1 MRGIALKIFLSFW
14 ATQAVV
20 IAAFALLPDRAGD
33 FRLVDHLRHDGAIAI
48 GLLESD
54 GPASCDRFI
63 QMLATRGHVSLRVR
77 DADEAGLCGLEQESG
92 VGDSRVTLRSNGRA
106 YTVSGRAQPGF
117 ASFAGPPAF
126 PWTNVVLAI
135 VVSGVVCFAL
145 ARYLA
150 APLRQVRDVS
160 YRLAAGDLQARAGP
174 AVGVRRDEI
183 GDLVRDFDT
192 MAARIEA
199 LVHAQSQLLSDISH
213 ELRSPLARLGVALE
227 LARRKAGHAAQSD
240 LDRLEIEAGRM
251 NELIGRV
258 LALARAETPQ
268 ATRPFQPVELV
279 DVARVVTEDADYE
292 AREQHKAVR
301 MDAAA
306 NPAVRGDV
314 VLLTSAVDNVV
325 RNAVRH
331 TPEGTAVE
339 VRLACTA
346 SEAVLTV
353 RDYGPGVPV
362 ADLERIFSPFH
373 RVDTGRVREAGGVGL
388 GLAIARRA
396 VALHKGTIT
405 AAPAS
410 GGGLEVT
417 IRLPLVSMSSDVH

>member
-1 MRGIALKIFLSFW
+1 MHGIALKIFLSFW

-20 IAAFALLPDRAGD
+20 IAAFAVLPNRAGD
-33 FRLVDHLRHDGAIAI
+33 LRLADHLRHDGAIAI

-54 GPASCDRFI
+54 GPASCDRFL
-63 QMLATRGHVSLRVR
+63 QLLATRGHVSLRVR
-77 DADEAGLCGLEQESG
+77 DADEARLCGLELESG

-106 YTVSGRAQPGF
+106 YTVIGRAQPGF
-117 ASFAGPPAF
+117 VSFEGAPVF

-150 APLRQVRDVS
+150 APLREVRDVS

-199 LVHAQSQLLSDISH
+199 LVHAQNQLLSDISH

-227 LARRKAGHAAQSD
+227 LARRKAGHAAQVD

-268 ATRPFQPVELV
+268 AARPFQPVELL
-279 DVARVVTEDADYE
+279 DLARVVTDDADYE

-301 MDAAA
+301 MDADA
-306 NPAVRGDV
+306 NASIQGDV
-314 VLLTSAVDNVV
+314 VLLASAVDNVV

-339 VRLACTA
+339 VRLASTA

-353 RDYGPGVPV
+353 RDYGPGVP
-362 ADLERIFSPFH
+362 AAELERIFSPFH

-396 VALHKGTIT
+396 LALHKGTIT
-405 AAPAS
+405 AAPAV

-417 IRLPLVSMSSDVH
+417 IRLPLASMSSAVL